1 MYWSRIVDILIING
15 SYRERGNTRALIDM
29 VKRGLE
35 WDGNRISE
43 IFLAEKDIRHCRGC
57 LSCFDQKESPIG
69 DCVVTDDVREILER
83 MIAAD
88 ALVVACPIY
97 WGTMSA
103 PLTALTHRMTA
114 LTYDKVLDG
123 GMKGV
128 PVPKHTPSRP
138 GMYITSSI
146 APSFLFSLSREYR
159 CFKTRLSEFLRF
171 AGFRTSYRLIVGGS
185 MMGAPI
191 GEREKTARKA
201 EHMGRRL
208 VSG

>member
-1 MYWSRIVDILIING
+1 MEILIING

-29 VKRGLE
+29 VKRGLTGG
-35 WDGNRISE
+35 GNRVSE
-43 IFLAEKDIRHCRGC
+43 IFLAEKDIQFCRGC
-57 LSCFDQKESPIG
+57 LHCFHQKEAPIG
-69 DCVVTDDVREILER
+69 DCVVTDDVRDILER

-114 LTYDKVLDG
+114 LAYDKALDG

-128 PVPKHTPSRP
+128 PVPKHEPMKL

-146 APSFLFSLSREYR
+146 APSFLFTLSREYR
-159 CFKTRLSEFLRF
+159 CFKTRLSELLRF
-171 AGFRTSYRLIVGGS
+171 AGYRTSCRLIVGGS
-185 MMGAPI
+185 MMGIPI
-191 GEREKTARKA
+191 AEREKTARKA
-201 EHMGRRL
+201 ERMGRRL